1 MTIFLLLTI
10 ALDFL
15 KMNNII
21 CEVVSSAKNKDKINV
36 YGYLMVK
43 DRNWQNTYY
52 WRYEKYK
59 SFWYAGRATTKLV
72 EDQHQ
77 LHSFSDHNHAA
88 KASRVNVVKTIKVLK
103 ERVQQ
108 NNNQPV
114 QIIQDVVAN
123 SSQEIFP
130 YLPSKDAL
138 RQTIKRVRHIDSLL
152 SHSL

>member
-1 MTIFLLLTI
+1 MSISLLLTI

-21 CEVVSSAKNKDKINV
+21 CEVISSAKNKDKINV

-43 DRNWQNTYY
+43 NRNWQNTYY
-52 WRYEKYK
+52 WRCEKYK
-59 SFWYAGRATTKLV
+59 SFWCTGRATTKLV

-77 LHSFSDHNHAA
+77 LHSFSDHNHTAE
-88 KASRVNVVKTIKVLK
+88 ASRVNVVKTIKVLK
-103 ERVQQ
+103 ERAQQ

-114 QIIQDVVAN
+114 QIIQDVIAN

-130 YLPSKDAL
+130 YPPSRDAL
-138 RQTIKRVRHIDSLL
+138 RKTIKRV
-152 SHSL
+152 

>member
-1 MTIFLLLTI
+1 MHFLSKPNHIINYNFFSISLLLTI
-10 ALDFL
+10 ALNFL

-21 CEVVSSAKNKDKINV
+21 CEVVSSAKNKDKISV
-36 YGYLMVK
+36 YRYLMVK

-52 WRYEKYK
+52 WHCEKYK
-59 SFWYAGRATTKLV
+59 SFRCTGRATTKLV

-88 KASRVNVVKTIKVLK
+88 EASRVNVVKTIKVLK
-103 ERVQQ
+103 EHAQQ

-114 QIIQDVVAN
+114 QIIQDVIAN

-130 YLPSKDAL
+130 YLPSRDAL
-138 RQTIKRVRHIDSLL
+138 
-152 SHSL
+152 